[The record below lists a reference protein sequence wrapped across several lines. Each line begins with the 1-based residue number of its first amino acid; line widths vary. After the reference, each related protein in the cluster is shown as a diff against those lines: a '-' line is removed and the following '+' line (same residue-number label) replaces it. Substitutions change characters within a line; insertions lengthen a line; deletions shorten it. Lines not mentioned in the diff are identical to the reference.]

1 MSIDCLS
8 VNAETLAVSVQL
20 SGLGTVYVWME
31 VYRDVM
37 RSEVMQLKDLA
48 AGIGGRSVWCKHCKH
63 SSDKHLEG
71 HHIDH

>member
-1 MSIDCLS
+1 
-8 VNAETLAVSVQL
+8 
-20 SGLGTVYVWME
+20 ME

-63 SSDKHLEG
+63 SSDKHLED
-71 HHIDH
+71 HQIDH